1 MATTQALLTPL
12 TDTKPVVVKVQRELS
27 GPHWCTRFPGRKDTA
42 ALTPE
47 FRKKVE
53 SFMAALSAA
62 GAIADPDSTL
72 RPKERSYLMHCS
84 WLIAIGK
91 VAPEKVPAAKEVL
104 IDWVHPTLEESINAA
119 KKMTEKYRIN
129 GLAIPPAL
137 DSSLHNTGEAIDINI
152 SWSGVLKIKNSTGDE
167 VTIESLPK
175 TGMNPDLYKV
185 GKTYGVIKYFG
196 GDKDKPHWSA
206 TGK

>member
-27 GPHWCTRFPGRKDTA
+27 GEHWCARFLGSKKTS
-42 ALTPE
+42 ALKPE
-47 FRKKVE
+47 FRQKAD
-53 SFMAALSAA
+53 SFIAALRAA
-62 GAIADPDSTL
+62 GAMVDPESTL

-84 WLIAIGK
+84 WLIAK
-91 VAPEKVPAAKEVL
+91 KMVTPEKVPMDKGVL
-104 IDWVHPTLEESINAA
+104 IEWVHPTLDESIKAA
-119 KKMTEKYRIN
+119 EKMTQTYQID
-129 GLAIPPAL
+129 GLPIPPAL
-137 DSSLHNTGEAIDINI
+137 STSLHNTGEAIDMTIF
-152 SWSGVLKIKNSTGDE
+152 WSGVLKIKNSTGDE
-167 VTIESLPK
+167 ITIESLPK
-175 TGMNPDLYKV
+175 TGMNPDLHKV